1 MDVFRF
7 TPPNRGALW
16 SRLALTKSQ
25 LAELCGITVRQA
37 SHWTSRGY
45 IVAAGREPERYNGDA
60 VDTCV
65 LIKQALDHGIPLG
78 RAVKLTRAY
87 LTEELTRQPGARMIV
102 PPTLLDMREKLRGA
116 EASIEAVLQVVEPLV
131 PRERDTAQAGAAE
144 PGATGAIVG

>member
-1 MDVFRF
+1 MSDFTF

-16 SRLALTKSQ
+16 SSLALTKSQ

-45 IVAAGREPERYNGDA
+45 IVPACREPERYNGNA

-65 LIKQALDHGIPLG
+65 LIKQALDHGLPLG
-78 RAVKLTRAY
+78 RAVARMRAY
-87 LTEELTRQPGARMIV
+87 LAEEMTRQPGAGAIV

-116 EASIEAVLQVVEPLV
+116 EASITAVLQVVEPLV
-131 PRERDTAQAGAAE
+131 PRHVETVPLPEDVADSAAG
-144 PGATGAIVG
+144 GA